1 MMIGAIAMAVA
12 DIGRLLNKVGNILAI
27 DTAYPLDG
35 TFLYVEAAPDM
46 RVAIILKDAGDR
58 LVHRLP
64 TAELK
69 EMLFKLWKAEV
80 PDKRWTAMSYKIES
94 AQFDVSFSFDPID
107 PTESP
112 IARRR
117 AILSQRYG
125 NKPIVYLPI

>member
-12 DIGRLLNKVGNILAI
+12 DIGQLLNKVGNILAI
-27 DTAYPLDG
+27 DKAYPLDG

-46 RVAIILKDAGDR
+46 RVAAILKDAG
-58 LVHRLP
+58 
-64 TAELK
+64 LK
-69 EMLFKLWKAEV
+69 EVLFELWKAEV
-80 PDKRWTAMSYKIES
+80 PDKRWTAMCYVIES
-94 AQFDVSFSFDPID
+94 GQFDVSFSFDPFD

-112 IARRR
+112 NARRR

>member
-1 MMIGAIAMAVA
+1 MAVA
-12 DIGRLLNKVGNILAI
+12 DIGRLLNKVANILAI

-46 RVAIILKDAGDR
+46 RVAAILKDAGDR
-58 LVHRLP
+58 LVHRRP

-69 EMLFKLWKAEV
+69 EMLFELWKAEV
-80 PDKRWTAMSYKIES
+80 PDKRWTAMCYKIES
-94 AQFDVSFSFDPID
+94 GQFDVSFSFDPFD

-112 IARRR
+112 IARLR

-125 NKPIVYLPI
+125 NKAIVYLPI